1 MDRYSRTATG
11 CWCIQGNLFSGE
23 VVVKGPD
30 LPLADELAA
39 VFARMSGL
47 LLSEETVSTALR
59 LVTSLAVESIPGTIG
74 AGVTLLDDQ
83 GRKTTAA
90 ASDPLVER
98 VDGLQYELNEGPCL
112 SAWVERAVFRVED
125 LARETRWPRW
135 SSAAASLG
143 MRAALSA
150 PLVAGDISMGAIK
163 VYADEPGAFTERDE
177 HLLTMFAAQAAILV
191 ANVQSYQNAQ
201 RLSDDLTDALH
212 SRDLIS
218 MAKGILMEREATDE
232 ETAFAMLASAAQ
244 REHKKL
250 GDVGRA
256 LVRST
261 VRRRR

>member
-1 MDRYSRTATG
+1 V
-11 CWCIQGNLFSGE
+11 I
-23 VVVKGPD
+23 VKGPD